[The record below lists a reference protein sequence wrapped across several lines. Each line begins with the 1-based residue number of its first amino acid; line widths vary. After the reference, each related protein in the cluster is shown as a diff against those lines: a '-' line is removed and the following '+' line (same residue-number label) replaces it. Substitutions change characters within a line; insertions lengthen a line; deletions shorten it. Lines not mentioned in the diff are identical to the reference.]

1 MNVKEMNIDEEAISK
16 EYYVV
21 LNDKKEMIESYV
33 SRESAEARAKY
44 LNKETGKNYSCAV
57 MKCE

>member
-1 MNVKEMNIDEEAISK
+1 MNIDKEAISK

-33 SRESAEARAKY
+33 SRGSAEARARF
-44 LNKETGKNYSCAV
+44 LSKETGKKYSCAV
-57 MKCE
+57 MRYE